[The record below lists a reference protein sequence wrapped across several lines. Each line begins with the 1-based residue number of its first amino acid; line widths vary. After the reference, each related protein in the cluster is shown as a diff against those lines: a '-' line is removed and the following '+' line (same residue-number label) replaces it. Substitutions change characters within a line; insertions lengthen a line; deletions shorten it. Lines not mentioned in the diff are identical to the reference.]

1 MQRRTEMVE
10 LLVEMEA
17 LEDVVLTVLERL
29 RNGKIEDAI
38 ACFAEEFTFKDR
50 GVDLEFKN
58 KERLAEFFRK
68 ARELY
73 PDSLLKTDAIF
84 VSGDRVITE
93 WTSSQCNEA
102 LLRRSLTNVSGF
114 GARGLHRAD
123 RQWESRRLVGLLR
136 RTYLPTLSLGFI
148 FHGMGRTLNGA
159 VRLGRWQ
166 RILSWPAHSLLT
178 SY

>member
-1 MQRRTEMVE
+1 MVE

-17 LEDVVLTVLERL
+17 LEDVVLTVLERP

-93 WTSSQCNEA
+93 WTLQANVTKPYYAGVSLTFPVSVHGVSIVLIDNGKVADWSDYYDE
-102 LLRRSLTNVSGF
+102 LTSRRSAL
-114 GARGLHRAD
+114 A
-123 RQWESRRLVGLLR
+123 
-136 RTYLPTLSLGFI
+136 
-148 FHGMGRTLNGA
+148 
-159 VRLGRWQ
+159 
-166 RILSWPAHSLLT
+166 
-178 SY
+178 SYFTEWVEL